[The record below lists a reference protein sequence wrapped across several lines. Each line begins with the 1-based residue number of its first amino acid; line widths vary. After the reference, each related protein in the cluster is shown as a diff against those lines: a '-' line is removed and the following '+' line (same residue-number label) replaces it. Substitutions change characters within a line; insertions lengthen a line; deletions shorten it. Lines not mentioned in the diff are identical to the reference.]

1 MNDHA
6 KQPPTPETVARWMLA
21 QVKAEGSLY
30 QEEAVAEIEE
40 LFGDAFTYE
49 NDNGNPAISRAVLK
63 AFRVVSA
70 DDIVWERGERMWRTR
85 EPFDEPGRQQ
95 Y

>member
-1 MNDHA
+1 MSDNT
-6 KQPPTPETVARWMLA
+6 KPPPTSDTVARWMLA
-21 QVKAEGSLY
+21 QVEADGNLY
-30 QEEAVAEIEE
+30 QNEAVAEIEE

-63 AFRVVSA
+63 AFREIS
-70 DDIVWERGERMWRTR
+70 DDNVVWERGERVWRKR
-85 EPFDEPGRQQ
+85 ESYDEPGRQQ